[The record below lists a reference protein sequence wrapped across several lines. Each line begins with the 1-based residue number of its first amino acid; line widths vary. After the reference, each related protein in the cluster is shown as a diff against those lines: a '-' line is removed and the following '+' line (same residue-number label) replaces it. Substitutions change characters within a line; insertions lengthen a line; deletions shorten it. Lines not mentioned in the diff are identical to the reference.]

1 MNEIYIE
8 KGGKKLRCGY
18 TTGSCAQAAAKAS
31 LLMLLDNILV
41 DSVSILTP
49 KNILYHAEI
58 ADVTIEKRN
67 DTGLKRFVSCAVIKD
82 GGDDPDATNGM
93 KIYAKV
99 GIIGESENGNLVIID
114 GGEGIGRVTKKGL
127 DQPVGNAAI
136 NSVPRKMITGE
147 LTKVL
152 EDHNSSNANV
162 KVIISAPLGEE
173 IAKKTFNPRLG
184 IVGGISIIGTTG
196 IVEPMSDEALIA
208 TIKTQVKMLRAR
220 DLKTLVAAPGNYGI
234 KFLYDKYGIIEDD
247 VVMTSNF
254 IYDAVRICV
263 DEGVENLI
271 FAGHLGK
278 LVKVAGGIKNT
289 HSCYGDHRMEILT
302 DISSSFCEGESFNNL
317 KQKLLNC
324 VMTDEA
330 VKHINEAGIGD
341 KVCEKLVMLIKK
353 NIEEWSEYKIKAEVI
368 VFLND
373 YTILAS
379 TANTEKMINE
389 LKGKL

>member
-18 TTGSCAQAAAKAS
+18 TTGRCAQAAAKAS

-67 DTGLKRFVSCAVIKD
+67 DTGLKRFVSCAVVKD

-152 EDHNSSNANV
+152 EDHNISNAIV

-184 IVGGISIIGTTG
+184 IVG
-196 IVEPMSDEALIA
+196 
-208 TIKTQVKMLRAR
+208 
-220 DLKTLVAAPGNYGI
+220 
-234 KFLYDKYGIIEDD
+234 
-247 VVMTSNF
+247 
-254 IYDAVRICV
+254 
-263 DEGVENLI
+263 
-271 FAGHLGK
+271 
-278 LVKVAGGIKNT
+278 
-289 HSCYGDHRMEILT
+289 
-302 DISSSFCEGESFNNL
+302 
-317 KQKLLNC
+317 
-324 VMTDEA
+324 
-330 VKHINEAGIGD
+330 
-341 KVCEKLVMLIKK
+341 
-353 NIEEWSEYKIKAEVI
+353 EYQ
-368 VFLND
+368 L
-373 YTILAS
+373 
-379 TANTEKMINE
+379 
-389 LKGKL
+389 